1 VRSVELFSGCGGLAL
16 GLHRA
21 GFEHAALVE
30 WNADARATLAL
41 NKRLGVEGAR
51 DWPDPMGDARAVD
64 WAPFKG
70 NVDLVAGGPPC
81 QPFSIGGKHRGASDH
96 RDMWPEAIRAVRE
109 LRPAAFLFEN
119 VRGLAR
125 PAFADYLER
134 ITRNLAHPGV
144 TPTDGEDAAAFLN
157 RLRAVDVPPDYE
169 VTVLKL
175 DAVDFGSAQRRSRV
189 IVAGLRADLGKPPT
203 PPEPTNPDR
212 SAWRT
217 VRTALAGLGEPDG
230 RNGHVLQPGARVY
243 PGHTGSPL
251 DEPAKALKAGVHG
264 VPGGENMMVRDDGS
278 VRYFTV
284 REAARLQGFPDEW
297 SFSSSWS
304 ETMRQIGNAVPVE
317 LAEAVGRWILRAIE
331 GAENGRAET
340 TGG

>member
-1 VRSVELFSGCGGLAL
+1 MRSVELFSGCGGLAL

-21 GFEHAALVE
+21 GFEHLALVE
-30 WNADARATLAL
+30 WNNAARATLAH

-64 WAPFKG
+64 WTPFKG
-70 NVDLVAGGPPC
+70 KVDLVAGGPPC
-81 QPFSIGGKHRGASDH
+81 QPFSIGGKHRGSSDH

-119 VRGLAR
+119 VRGLTR
-125 PAFADYLER
+125 PAFAEYLEWIYR
-134 ITRNLAHPGV
+134 GLSRPCRPADEG
-144 TPTDGEDAAAFLN
+144 
-157 RLRAVDVPPDYE
+157 AVEYDVI
-169 VTVLKL
+169 VLKL
-175 DAVDFGSAQRRSRV
+175 DAADFGSAQRRSRV
-189 IVAGLRADLGKPPT
+189 IVAGSRVDRGKLPP
-203 PPEPTNPDR
+203 PPEPTHPGPE
-212 SAWRT
+212 AWRT
-217 VRTALAGLGEPDG
+217 VRSALVGLGEPDG
-230 RNGHVLQPGARVY
+230 RNGHVFQPGARIY

-251 DEPAKALKAGVHG
+251 DDPAKALKAGVHG

-297 SFSSSWS
+297 SFPTSWTES
-304 ETMRQIGNAVPVE
+304 IRQIGNAVPVE
-317 LAEAVGRWILRAIE
+317 LAEAAGRWIRRAIE
-331 GAENGRAET
+331 GANDGRTEA